1 MFEPHPY
8 QLRILEAVLRAQ
20 RNIILQIPT
29 GGGKTIGALLP
40 FLQNRANDSG
50 LLPQKAIC
58 AVPMRV
64 LATQFKR
71 TCQEFREQELDST
84 RFQELERQYQRFGG
98 NLNSLQTGE
107 TPDDPQFESMVVACT
122 IDQLLASALG
132 VPYSLGHKAA
142 NINLGAVCGSYLILD
157 EPHLYPLTNEGRSYK
172 GALTTCLEMLRLLK
186 GLTRFVFMSAT
197 MSSKLVERLRVM
209 LDAVVI
215 TIDNDEE
222 LAQINQGRRRTIE
235 RAPVDEDMS
244 AAGVLQAHQ
253 QCSLVVC
260 NTVQKAQE
268 MYLALHSLL
277 QERSQTTQLKLIHSR
292 FTDEERSQ
300 QGAELGKLLGK
311 EQWQHG
317 VYQGPNVIVVA
328 TQVVE
333 VGLDISVQTLHT
345 QLSPANSLLQ
355 RAGRCARFAE
365 QEGRVIVY
373 HLPPGEDGKAASTL
387 PYNSALCEATWEVLP
402 QFAGQP
408 MGFREE
414 QALVDIVHTEEDLAL
429 LQRYEE
435 HRYDLQE
442 AITASLRTHEREHTS
457 ELIRDVTQLQLL
469 IHDHPNEAITTEPW
483 RWQSFSLHPSQ
494 LLGKHWERLQAKRS
508 ELDLDWCCKYAVL
521 SPEEK
526 QAEQQEEDNR
536 KLATYTWET
545 ITSQASIPTALMVV
559 VPNQL
564 VTYDREL
571 GLVFLDGRLTLPAA
585 WRERLEAHP
594 YQSVPR
600 KYKGSS
606 SAHQPTVM
614 QNYQTHIHG
623 LADAYYRGIYDELGY
638 VMMRL
643 ERLMG
648 LQPGTIDHAIQ
659 LAIATHDLGKLSRGW
674 QRWARAWQSLYIEK
688 NNWLAQYREPGKDY
702 FFAKTNHDYRSQEQ
716 KAWKKELANARPPH
730 HACESVKAAEDFL
743 AHSLGITDPASP
755 NLPVLRAM
763 CYAIAHHHTPL
774 ASEYGATEIDPRARS
789 TVEKAIQLVRREAT
803 WPYDLQLLN
812 LAFTK
817 GNLAPENSST
827 LNEERIL
834 TLPHVFSSKDDACPP
849 KDCLETWLAFVI
861 TRAVRL
867 ADQRADRYLS

>member
-1 MFEPHPY
+1 MFEPYPY

-40 FLQNRANDSG
+40 FLQNRANGDG
-50 LLPQKAIC
+50 LLPEKAIC

-84 RFQELERQYQRFGG
+84 HFQKLERQYQRFGG

-107 TPDDPQFESMVVACT
+107 TPDDPQFESMIVACT

-157 EPHLYPLTNEGRSYK
+157 EPHLYPLTNEGRDYK

-186 GLTRFVFMSAT
+186 GLTRFIFMSAT
-197 MSSKLVERLRVM
+197 LSSELVERLRVT

-215 TIDNDEE
+215 TVDDEE
-222 LAQINQGRRRTIE
+222 LARINQHRVRTIE
-235 RAPVDEDMS
+235 RAPDAMS
-244 AAGVLQAHQ
+244 AESILQAHQ

-260 NTVQKAQE
+260 NTVQQAQE
-268 MYLALHSLL
+268 MYLALDEQRHPA
-277 QERSQTTQLKLIHSR
+277 TQLKLIHSR

-317 VYQGPNVIVVA
+317 VYQGPNMIVVA

-365 QEGRVIVY
+365 QQGRVIVY

-387 PYNSALCEATWEVLP
+387 PYNSALCEATWEALSR
-402 QFAGQP
+402 FAGQP

-414 QALVDIVHTEEDLAL
+414 QALVDMVHTKDDLDL
-429 LQRYEE
+429 LQRYED

-442 AITASLRTHEREHTS
+442 AFTACLRTHERERAS
-457 ELIRDVTQLQLL
+457 NDLIRDVTQIQLL
-469 IHDHPNEAITTEPW
+469 IHDHPHEVITTEPW

-545 ITSQASIPTALMVV
+545 ITSQASISTALMVV

-564 VTYDREL
+564 VTYDKEL
-571 GLVFLDGRLTLPAA
+571 GLVFLDGRLPLSAA
-585 WRERLEAHP
+585 WQQRLENQP
-594 YQSVPR
+594 YQSAPR
-600 KYKGSS
+600 KRLRSS
-606 SAHQPTVM
+606 QNDQPTKM
-614 QNYQTHIHG
+614 QNYETHIRG
-623 LADAYYRGIYDELGY
+623 LADAYHYGIYDELGY
-638 VMMRL
+638 VMTRL

-688 NNWLAQYREPGKDY
+688 MGWSAQYREPGKDY
-702 FFAKTNHDYRSQEQ
+702 FFAKTDYNYRDREQREWQ
-716 KAWKKELANARPPH
+716 KALTCARPH
-730 HACESVKAAEDFL
+730 HACESVKVAEDFL

-789 TVEKAIQLVRREAT
+789 AVEKAIQLVRREVA

-817 GNLAPENSST
+817 GDLAPENAST

-861 TRAVRL
+861 TRALRL